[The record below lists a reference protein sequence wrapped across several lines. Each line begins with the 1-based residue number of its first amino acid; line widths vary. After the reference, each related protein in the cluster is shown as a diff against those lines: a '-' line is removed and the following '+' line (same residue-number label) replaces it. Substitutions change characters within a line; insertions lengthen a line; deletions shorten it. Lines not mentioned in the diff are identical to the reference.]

1 MFYMFNLD
9 IGSVLRYFYLP
20 SLSLLFLTTNFP
32 ILFSTPLVGDSE
44 GCPAE
49 FSLLDLFSLGYLL
62 SIYFRIWVDLVANLV
77 FPVDFFLF

>member
-49 FSLLDLFSLGYLL
+49 FSLPFSALGYLL
-62 SIYFRIWVDLVANLV
+62 SIYFRI
-77 FPVDFFLF
+77 